1 MCADLPLFCGACFAG
16 FCEFLFFSDCVLLFS
31 VPDCCN
37 CFLVFGA
44 SVFCGVVRCV
54 LPTCTCVCGF
64 LPVFSGGGINENCS
78 PEIDCPGEQFFALC
92 YILYFFR
99 LAQCFWVIVVLFG
112 CRFYSAHHYFYFGCF
127 CKELADVVFYCL
139 RSLLFYYIGIFK
151 NVGFA
156 VDAQLG

>member
-1 MCADLPLFCGACFAG
+1 MVRFTDLYLCVWFFAG
-16 FCEFLFFSDCVLLFS
+16 FF
-31 VPDCCN
+31 
-37 CFLVFGA
+37 
-44 SVFCGVVRCV
+44 
-54 LPTCTCVCGF
+54 
-64 LPVFSGGGINENCS
+64 GGGINENCS

-139 RSLLFYYIGIFK
+139 RGLLFYYIGIFK

>member
-16 FCEFLFFSDCVLLFS
+16 FCEFLFFRIASCFFLYRTAVIVFWCLVRRFFAGWCGAFYRLVLVCV
-31 VPDCCN
+31 
-37 CFLVFGA
+37 
-44 SVFCGVVRCV
+44 VFCR
-54 LPTCTCVCGF
+54 F
-64 LPVFSGGGINENCS
+64 FRGGINENCS

-99 LAQCFWVIVVLFG
+99 LAQCFWVIAVLFG

-139 RSLLFYYIGIFK
+139 RGLLLYYLCIFE

>member
-44 SVFCGVVRCV
+44 SVFCGMVRCV
-54 LPTCTCVCGF
+54 LPACTCVCGF

-92 YILYFFR
+92 YILYFLSARAVFLGYCR
-99 LAQCFWVIVVLFG
+99 VIWLPVL
-112 CRFYSAHHYFYFGCF
+112 
-127 CKELADVVFYCL
+127 L
-139 RSLLFYYIGIFK
+139 RASLLLFWMILQRACRCSLLLSAESAFLLYRHI
-151 NVGFA
+151 
-156 VDAQLG
+156 